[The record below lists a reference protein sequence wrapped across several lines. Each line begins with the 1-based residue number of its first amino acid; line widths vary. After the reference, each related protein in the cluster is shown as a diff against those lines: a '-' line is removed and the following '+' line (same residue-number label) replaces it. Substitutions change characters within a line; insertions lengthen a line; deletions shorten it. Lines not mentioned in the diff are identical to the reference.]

1 MKVLQNLYYV
11 YKIPSN
17 KIKKIKKY
25 TFKEASRDGNV
36 VSIGDNLVFA
46 KIREY
51 YGETSDHISLYNKV
65 QDIRK
70 EMKSIKKMPT
80 TQENINKIKDLQQQ
94 LDNMLFIDDIVN
106 IKVITK
112 KEYREIA
119 RTGFDLNG
127 KHYVRFMV
135 GSGQMRRNTVS
146 FINEELY
153 DYMQEHLMCG
163 LDKKIRNINLAKLSA
178 YFALSFSSVLWVR
191 EPRVCVI
198 KDFDTIVPNQKLSF
212 IYKDEN
218 KKNQIKEIY
227 KDLKLNSCDGQGL
240 ISPQMAKNWSE
251 DMHLNYTPCSFVVRT
266 AFVKGNLVTFDFQEY
281 ARENGISKIKD
292 RYGTEYNIDDIDIL
306 LSESQF
312 KMAKYYSSW
321 EGYLSYHHSYHLKW
335 GVARYNK
342 EFDDEYVLTNYQ
354 YIQVLNLDKEDI
366 KGLVS
371 ETTNWF
377 KKICNGDKIYSL
389 AYNIGIKNQ
398 NDSLDDM
405 ISSCGSSFTK
415 AIVKNSNMLNDGYV
429 QKKIYNSIKE
439 SVRQAKI
446 GRIWIKGNYQFMISD
461 PIAQVRSALGLDIKG
476 ELKANQVYS
485 NFWSSR
491 GIDGEV
497 CLMRSPLTHY
507 SEINVENLVNTEE
520 MRKWYKYIYSG
531 IIYSIYDIAT
541 VKHADSDF
549 DGDIVCSTNNPYFLK
564 GAMRDEIPITYEKE
578 MVPTQKIT
586 LPNFIRCDVKG
597 LDTKVGQITNYSTSM
612 IAMLPLFK
620 GEGQQEQLQEMQK
633 RIKLLR
639 EIQGAEIDKIKGTTP
654 PQFPK
659 EWRYWVKIDKDDD
672 DITKAEKYKY
682 NSMVVKKKP
691 YFFIYLYSTLMKD
704 YKAYS
709 KNFNSISY
717 KYFGMSIKDLLRKEN
732 KSDGENKL
740 VKKYRKYSPVLETD
754 CVMNNLCREIENSDN
769 DIKYHPNKNSLL
781 DDYADFSNIN
791 QEKLNKIMDICKN
804 YKSEKQYKGFYTMIE
819 NEGIADDDM
828 QELMNQVLYG
838 HKDKYRDEVQN
849 IFSNSNELFNHLM
862 MMCQI
867 KHISHD
873 IIWDIMGD
881 DIVDIIPIQN
891 PIMLID
897 DETNGLEYLG
907 HKFSIQEVNHNVSV

>member
-17 KIKKIKKY
+17 KIKKLETY
-25 TFKEASRDGNV
+25 SFKDASRDGCV

-51 YGETSDHISLYNKV
+51 YGETGDHITLYNKV

-70 EMKSIKKMPT
+70 EMKAIKKMPT
-80 TQENINKIKDLQQQ
+80 SQENIDKIKGLQHQ

-106 IKVITK
+106 IKVMTK

-119 RTGFDLNG
+119 RTGFNLNG

-153 DYMQEHLMCG
+153 NYMQEHLMCG
-163 LDKKIRNINLAKLSA
+163 LDKKIKNINLAKLSA

-191 EPRVCVI
+191 EPKVCVI
-198 KDFDTIVPNQKLSF
+198 KDFDTVIPNQKLNF
-212 IYKDEN
+212 IYKDDEG
-218 KKNQIKEIY
+218 KNQVKEIY
-227 KDLKLNSCDGQGL
+227 KDLKLNSCDGQGI
-240 ISPQMAKNWSE
+240 ISPEMAQNWAE
-251 DMHLNYTPCSFVVRT
+251 DMHLNYVPCSFVVRT
-266 AFVKGNLVTFDFQEY
+266 AFVKGNLVTFDFKEY
-281 ARENGISKIKD
+281 ARENGITKIKD
-292 RYGTEYNIDDIDIL
+292 RYGTEYNIDDIDVL

-312 KMAKYYSSW
+312 KMAKYYSAW
-321 EGYLSYHHSYHLKW
+321 EGYLSYHHSYNLKW

-354 YIQVLNLDKEDI
+354 YIQVLDLDREDI

-371 ETTNWF
+371 YTTDWF
-377 KKICNGDKIYSL
+377 KNICSGDKLYSL
-389 AYNIGIKNQ
+389 AYNIGIKNPE
-398 NDSLDDM
+398 DSLSE
-405 ISSCGSSFTK
+405 IINSCGSAFTK
-415 AIVKNSNMLNDGYV
+415 AIVKNSKMLEDGYV
-429 QKKIYNSIKE
+429 QRKIYNSIKE
-439 SVRQAKI
+439 SIRQAKL
-446 GRIWIKGNYQFMISD
+446 GRIWVKGNYQFMISD
-461 PIAQVRSALGLDIKG
+461 PIAQVRNALGLSPDG
-476 ELKANQVYS
+476 ELQANEVYS
-485 NFWSSR
+485 NFWNERNVS
-491 GIDGEV
+491 GEV

-507 SEINVENLVNTEE
+507 SEINVERLAKTKE
-520 MRKWYKYIYSG
+520 MEKWYKYIYSG
-531 IIYSIYDIAT
+531 VIYSIYDIAT

-549 DGDIVCSTNNPYFLK
+549 DGDIVCSTNNEYFLK
-564 GAMRDEIPITYEKE
+564 GAMRNEIPITYEKE
-578 MVPTQKIT
+578 MVPTQRVT

-691 YFFIYLYSTLMKD
+691 YFFIYLYSTLMKE
-704 YKAYS
+704 YKAYE

-717 KYFGMSIKDLLRKEN
+717 KHFGMSIKDLLRKEN
-732 KSDGENKL
+732 RSEGENKL
-740 VKKYRKYSPVLETD
+740 IRKYRKYSPVLETD
-754 CVMNNLCREIENSDN
+754 CVMNNLCKEVESSDS
-769 DIKYHPNKNSLL
+769 DIKFHPSKISLL
-781 DDYADFSNIN
+781 NEFADYSNIDE
-791 QEKLNKIMDICKN
+791 EKLVTLMDICKT
-804 YKSEKQYKGFYTMIE
+804 YKSEKQFRGFSAMIE
-819 NEGIADDDM
+819 NEGIADDDVA
-828 QELMNQVLYG
+828 EIMNQVLYG
-838 HKDKYRDEVQN
+838 HKDKYREKIKN
-849 IFSNSNELFNHLM
+849 LFSNTRELFNHLM
-862 MMCQI
+862 MMCQRKNI
-867 KHISHD
+867 NHD
-873 IIWDIMGD
+873 IVWDIMGD
-881 DIVDIIPIQN
+881 DIIDIIPVCN
-891 PIMLID
+891 PTVLIED
-897 DETNGLEYLG
+897 DYGVEYLG
-907 HKFSIQEVNHNVSV
+907 HKYQLQEVDNVSI

>member
-17 KIKKIKKY
+17 KINNLKTY
-25 TFKEASRDGNV
+25 SFKDASRDGCV

-51 YGETSDHISLYNKV
+51 YGETGDHISLYNKV

-70 EMKSIKKMPT
+70 EMKNIKKQPT
-80 TQENINKIKDLQQQ
+80 CQENIDKLKDLQHQ
-94 LDNMLFIDDIVN
+94 LDKMLFIDDIVN

-112 KEYREIA
+112 KEYKQIA
-119 RTGFDLNG
+119 RDGFDLNG

-163 LDKKIRNINLAKLSA
+163 LDKKIKNINLAKLSA

-191 EPRVCVI
+191 EPKVCVI
-198 KDFDTIVPNQKLSF
+198 KDFDTVIPNQKLNF
-212 IYKDEN
+212 IYKDDEE
-218 KKNQIKEIY
+218 KNQVKEIY
-227 KDLKLNSCDGQGL
+227 KDLKLNSCDGQGI
-240 ISPQMAKNWSE
+240 ISPEMAQNWAE
-251 DMHLNYTPCSFVVRT
+251 DMHLNYVPCSFVVRT
-266 AFVKGNLVTFDFQEY
+266 AFVKGNLVTFDFKEY
-281 ARENGISKIKD
+281 AKENGITKIKD
-292 RYGTEYNIDDIDIL
+292 RYGTEYNIDDIDVL

-312 KMAKYYSSW
+312 KMAKYYSAW

-354 YIQVLNLDKEDI
+354 YIQVLDLDREDI

-371 ETTNWF
+371 YTTDWF
-377 KKICNGDKIYSL
+377 KNICSGDKLYSL
-389 AYNIGIKNQ
+389 AYNIGIKNPE
-398 NDSLDDM
+398 DSLSE
-405 ISSCGSSFTK
+405 IINSCGSAFTK
-415 AIVKNSNMLNDGYV
+415 AIVKNSKMLEDGYV
-429 QKKIYNSIKE
+429 QRKIYNSIKE
-439 SVRQAKI
+439 SIRQAKL
-446 GRIWIKGNYQFMISD
+446 GRIWVKGNYQFMISD
-461 PIAQVRSALGLDIKG
+461 PIAQVRSALGLSPDG
-476 ELKANQVYS
+476 ELQANEVYS
-485 NFWSSR
+485 NFWNERNVS
-491 GIDGEV
+491 GEV

-507 SEINVENLVNTEE
+507 SEINVERLAKTKE
-520 MRKWYKYIYSG
+520 MEKWYKYIYSG
-531 IIYSIYDIAT
+531 VIYSIYDIAT

-549 DGDIVCSTNNPYFLK
+549 DGDIVCSTNNEYFLK
-564 GAMRDEIPITYEKE
+564 GAMRNEIPITYEKE
-578 MVPTQKIT
+578 MVPTQRVT

-654 PQFPK
+654 PQFPR

-691 YFFIYLYSTLMKD
+691 YFFIYLYSTLMKE
-704 YKAYS
+704 YKAYE

-717 KYFGMSIKDLLRKEN
+717 KHFGMSIKDLLRKEN
-732 KSDGENKL
+732 RSEGENKL
-740 VKKYRKYSPVLETD
+740 IRKYRKYSPVLETD
-754 CVMNNLCREIENSDN
+754 CVMNNLCKEVESSDS
-769 DIKYHPNKNSLL
+769 DIKFHPSKISLL
-781 DDYADFSNIN
+781 NEFADYSNIDE
-791 QEKLNKIMDICKN
+791 EKLVTLMDICKT
-804 YKSEKQYKGFYTMIE
+804 YKSEKQFRGFSAMIE
-819 NEGIADDDM
+819 NEGIADDDVA
-828 QELMNQVLYG
+828 EIMNQVLYG
-838 HKDKYRDEVQN
+838 HKDKYREKIKN
-849 IFSNSNELFNHLM
+849 LFSNTRELFNHLM
-862 MMCQI
+862 MMCQRKNI
-867 KHISHD
+867 NHD
-873 IIWDIMGD
+873 IVWDIMGD
-881 DIVDIIPIQN
+881 DIIDIIPVCN
-891 PIMLID
+891 PTVLIED
-897 DETNGLEYLG
+897 DYGVEYLG
-907 HKFSIQEVNHNVSV
+907 HKYQLQEVDNVSI

>member
-17 KIKKIKKY
+17 KINNLKTY
-25 TFKEASRDGNV
+25 SFKDASRDGCV

-51 YGETSDHISLYNKV
+51 YGETGDHISLYNKV

-70 EMKSIKKMPT
+70 EMKNIKKQPT
-80 TQENINKIKDLQQQ
+80 CQENIDKLKDLQHQ
-94 LDNMLFIDDIVN
+94 LDKMLFIDDIVN

-112 KEYREIA
+112 KEYKQIA
-119 RTGFDLNG
+119 RDGFDLNG

-163 LDKKIRNINLAKLSA
+163 LDKKIKNINLAKLSA

-191 EPRVCVI
+191 EPKVCVI
-198 KDFDTIVPNQKLSF
+198 KDFDTVIPNQKLNF
-212 IYKDEN
+212 IYKDDEE
-218 KKNQIKEIY
+218 KNQVKEIY
-227 KDLKLNSCDGQGL
+227 KDLKLNSCDGQGI
-240 ISPQMAKNWSE
+240 ISPEMAQNWAE
-251 DMHLNYTPCSFVVRT
+251 DMHLNYVPCSFVVRT
-266 AFVKGNLVTFDFQEY
+266 AFVKGNLVTFDFKEY
-281 ARENGISKIKD
+281 AKENGITKIKD
-292 RYGTEYNIDDIDIL
+292 RYGTEYNIDDIDVL

-312 KMAKYYSSW
+312 KMAKYYSAW

-354 YIQVLNLDKEDI
+354 YIQVLDLDREDI

-371 ETTNWF
+371 YTTDWF
-377 KKICNGDKIYSL
+377 KNICSGDKLYSL
-389 AYNIGIKNQ
+389 AYNIGIKNPE
-398 NDSLDDM
+398 DSLSE
-405 ISSCGSSFTK
+405 IINSCGSAFTK
-415 AIVKNSNMLNDGYV
+415 AIVKNSKMLEDGYV
-429 QKKIYNSIKE
+429 QRKIYNSIKE
-439 SVRQAKI
+439 SIRQAKL
-446 GRIWIKGNYQFMISD
+446 GRIWVKGNYQFMISD
-461 PIAQVRSALGLDIKG
+461 PIAQVRSALGLSPDG
-476 ELKANQVYS
+476 ELQANEVYS
-485 NFWSSR
+485 NFWNERNVS
-491 GIDGEV
+491 GEV

-507 SEINVENLVNTEE
+507 SEINVERLAKTKE
-520 MRKWYKYIYSG
+520 MEKWYKYIYSG
-531 IIYSIYDIAT
+531 VIYSIYDIAT

-549 DGDIVCSTNNPYFLK
+549 DGDIVCSTNNEYFLK
-564 GAMRDEIPITYEKE
+564 GAMRNEIPITYEKE
-578 MVPTQKIT
+578 MVPTQRVT

-654 PQFPK
+654 PQFPR

-691 YFFIYLYSTLMKD
+691 YFFIYLYSTLMKE
-704 YKAYS
+704 YKAYE

-717 KYFGMSIKDLLRKEN
+717 KHFGMSIKDLLRKEN
-732 KSDGENKL
+732 RSEGENKL
-740 VKKYRKYSPVLETD
+740 IRKYRKYSPVLETD
-754 CVMNNLCREIENSDN
+754 CVMNNLCKEVESSDS
-769 DIKYHPNKNSLL
+769 DIKFHPSKISLL
-781 DDYADFSNIN
+781 SEFADYSNIDE
-791 QEKLNKIMDICKN
+791 EKLATLMDICKT
-804 YKSEKQYKGFYTMIE
+804 YKSEKQFRGFSAMIE
-819 NEGIADDDM
+819 NEGIADDDVA
-828 QELMNQVLYG
+828 EIMNQVLYG
-838 HKDKYRDEVQN
+838 HKDKYREKIKN
-849 IFSNSNELFNHLM
+849 LFSNTRELFNHLM
-862 MMCQI
+862 MMCQRKNI
-867 KHISHD
+867 NHD
-873 IIWDIMGD
+873 IVWDIMGD
-881 DIVDIIPIQN
+881 DIIDIIPVCN
-891 PIMLID
+891 PTVLIED
-897 DETNGLEYLG
+897 DYGVEYLG
-907 HKFSIQEVNHNVSV
+907 HKYQLQEVDNVSI